1 MFEKILLL
9 LSTFLGLV
17 AIGIAIYTII
27 KQKKSIIRKGPLSLV
42 FSILNLALGLVLF
55 EYINFKDTASIID
68 VGGALQRMSFVLWL
82 VLAIL
87 TFIYSKKIH
96 ADSSNFK
103 FMVTFSLLLVFTQYF
118 IAYYMLANASGFDNA
133 QSLPS
138 PIIFIMIIN
147 LINVFVIY
155 YQLKNEK

>member
-17 AIGIAIYTII
+17 AIGVAIYTII
-27 KQKKSIIRKGPLSLV
+27 KQKKSIIRKEPLSLV

-68 VGGALQRMSFVLWL
+68 VGGALQRMSLVLWL
-82 VLAIL
+82 VVAIL
-87 TFIYSKKIH
+87 AFIYSKKIH

-118 IAYYMLANASGFDNA
+118 IAYYMLSNASGFDNA
-133 QSLPS
+133 QSIPS
-138 PIIFIMIIN
+138 PIVLITIIN
-147 LINVFVIY
+147 LVNILVIC
-155 YQLKNEK
+155 YQLKSKE

>member
-17 AIGIAIYTII
+17 AIGVAIYTIVR
-27 KQKKSIIRKGPLSLV
+27 QKKSIIRKEPLSLV
-42 FSILNLALGLVLF
+42 FSILNLTFGLVLF

-68 VGGALQRMSFVLWL
+68 VGGALQHMSFVLWL
-82 VLAIL
+82 VVAIL

-96 ADSSNFK
+96 PDSSNFK

-133 QSLPS
+133 QSIPS
-138 PIIFIMIIN
+138 PVVLIAIIN
-147 LINVFVIY
+147 LVNILVIY
-155 YQLKNEK
+155 YQLKSKE